1 RWPTSE
7 ILERVESGE
16 PDPACDT
23 CGGILK
29 VDVVFFGE
37 TMPAAAMTR
46 ALAIASVCD
55 AVLAVGSTL
64 SVFPAAQV
72 PLTAVDAGAP
82 LVIVNSGE
90 TEFDRLASALVDEPA
105 GPTLDRLADLLA

>member
-1 RWPTSE
+1 
-7 ILERVESGE
+7 
-16 PDPACDT
+16 
-23 CGGILK
+23 
-29 VDVVFFGE
+29 
-37 TMPAAAMTR
+37 MPAAAMTR